1 MEFFQLVLPVYVDYL
16 GAFEEGLEDIHDP
29 VDVVQELNLHGVQ
42 HSRYLPGGELVIEE
56 DQLVLRDSPQRVSH
70 FLKLRSYKRAKNIHD
85 YRLWLS
91 DMTCVTLK
99 IPWLLSRK
107 LAIPMRKD

>member
-16 GAFEEGLEDIHDP
+16 GAFEEGLEDIHEP

-56 DQLVLRDSPQRVSH
+56 DQLVLRDSPQRVSLMI
-70 FLKLRSYKRAKNIHD
+70 FGAKIQ
-85 YRLWLS
+85 
-91 DMTCVTLK
+91 TF
-99 IPWLLSRK
+99 
-107 LAIPMRKD
+107 